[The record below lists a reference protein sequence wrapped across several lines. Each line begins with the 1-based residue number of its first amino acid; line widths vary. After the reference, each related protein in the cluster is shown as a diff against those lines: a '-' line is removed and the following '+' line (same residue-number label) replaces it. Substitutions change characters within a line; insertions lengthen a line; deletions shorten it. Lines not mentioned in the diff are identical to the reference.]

1 MKCLSLG
8 LIIYFAFSL
17 FSLYKF
23 VTADK
28 IIEKY
33 DGITIIEKDKD
44 IENNT
49 HYPSASIGYWS
60 KYHINEKPKFIYY

>member
-1 MKCLSLG
+1 MKCLG
-8 LIIYFAFSL
+8 LIIYFTFSL

-33 DGITIIEKDKD
+33 DEITIVEKDNNT
-44 IENNT
+44 ENNT
-49 HYPSASIGYWS
+49 HDPTASIGYWS
-60 KYHINEKPKFIYY
+60 KYHINDRSKFIYY